1 MRRYVAFMGINERP
15 VSKIALEG
23 VKRLQSTHDIHLWA
37 VTHCEE
43 DYELAKEYGDAVMV
57 DQYPVGAKFNQ
68 GLMALQGSGLEFD
81 YLIQISDDDVV
92 SPAVLDAYEDID
104 ADVIGCK
111 VMYFYHEGKAYK
123 FHYAP
128 NSDGMMG
135 AGRAISRRIIEKCE
149 WQLWGDDQMKGLD
162 FRSEINMRTKGAKFR
177 IVENSG
183 IVDIKT
189 DRNIWGIETYTKQKW
204 CTEVDPEDVRQI
216 VGVKLF
222 NEIEKLCEIQ
232 VTN

>member
-1 MRRYVAFMGINERP
+1 MRRYVAFMGINERA
-15 VSKIALEG
+15 VSRIALEG
-23 VKRLQSTHDIHLWA
+23 VKRLQKTHDVTLFA
-37 VTHCEE
+37 VTHCKS
-43 DYELAKEYGDAVMV
+43 DYLLAKEYGEAVLV

-68 GLMALQGSGLEFD
+68 GLQALGGSGLDFD

-92 SPAVLDAYEDID
+92 SPAVLDAYEGVD

-111 VMYFYHEGKAYK
+111 VMYFYSEGRAWR

-135 AGRAISRRIIEKCE
+135 AGRAISRRILEKCG

-162 FRSEINMRTKGAKFR
+162 FRSELNMRSKGARFQ
-177 IVENSG
+177 IVENEG

-189 DRNIWGIETYTKQKW
+189 DVNIWPIETYTRQKW
-204 CTEVDPEDVRQI
+204 CTEVHAQDVRQI
-216 VGVKLF
+216 TGAKIF
-222 NEIEKLCEIQ
+222 EQIEELCVIP
-232 VTN
+232 VTK